1 MEFAKEVRLER
12 FVDFLLMFKIT
23 LTFYKLFKLKKLTVG
38 GEDESGGI
46 EVVCVLECIGFVK
59 ITLCI
64 YPCIIVKLSVQC
76 FMGTRVPIRRT
87 TTVKSQKRCSG

>member
-38 GEDESGGI
+38 GEDESGSVRAVRGGGVLVGGRQCCLRPEGKCRLLHVAARRPRLR
-46 EVVCVLECIGFVK
+46 EV
-59 ITLCI
+59 
-64 YPCIIVKLSVQC
+64 Q
-76 FMGTRVPIRRT
+76 
-87 TTVKSQKRCSG
+87 